1 MKSPIFSLKIYK
13 SESQEVINFCLK
25 KFDLKD
31 LFKLNDKFE
40 GKKFYQNTLKKYL
53 INKFLFK
60 EMLNKEINN
69 KLFFMK
75 FNYVNL
81 LQSNNISSISIIDVI
96 KLKNSLDNFQLVFLS
111 NPDSLKLDVYS
122 NNEKIIEKIKK
133 IDFEIK
139 V

>member
-31 LFKLNDKFE
+31 IFKLNDKFE
-40 GKKFYQNTLKKYL
+40 GKKFYQNTLNKYL
-53 INKFLFK
+53 INKFLLK
-60 EMLNKEINN
+60 EMLNMEINN

-81 LQSNNISSISIIDVI
+81 LQSNNITSISIIDIV

-122 NNEKIIEKIKK
+122 NDEKIIEKIKK